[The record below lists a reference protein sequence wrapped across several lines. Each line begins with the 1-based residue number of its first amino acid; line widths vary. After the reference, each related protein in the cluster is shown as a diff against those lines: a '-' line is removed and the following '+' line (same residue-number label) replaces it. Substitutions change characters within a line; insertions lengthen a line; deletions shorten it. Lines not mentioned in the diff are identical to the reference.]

1 MQPQNL
7 KNHTRIPPK
16 PFMIVLI
23 MAFAVIVIAAVN
35 MCSGSCS
42 SESCPDSNCYSLI
55 IISLTIILA
64 AFTCRRFAIVA
75 QDRAIRAEENLRH
88 FALTG
93 KLLDKQL
100 KLSQIIALRFASD
113 EEFVDLA
120 QRAVKENLSNKQI
133 KEAIQN
139 WRGDYHRV

>member
-1 MQPQNL
+1 MHQQNI
-7 KNHTRIPPK
+7 KNHSRIPPR

-23 MAFAVIVIAAVN
+23 MALVVVVISAIN
-35 MCSGSCS
+35 MCSGTCS
-42 SESCPDSNCYSLI
+42 SGSCPGSNFYSF
-55 IISLTIILA
+55 IILSLA
-64 AFTCRRFAIVA
+64 LILAIFTCRRFAIVV

-88 FALTG
+88 YSLTG

-113 EEFVDLA
+113 EEFVELA
-120 QRAVKENLSNKQI
+120 QRAVKENLTNKQI